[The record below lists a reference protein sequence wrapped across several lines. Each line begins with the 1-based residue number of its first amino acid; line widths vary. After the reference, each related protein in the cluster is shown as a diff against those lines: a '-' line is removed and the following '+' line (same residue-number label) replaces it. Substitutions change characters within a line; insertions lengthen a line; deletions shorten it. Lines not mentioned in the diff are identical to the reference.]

1 MLNTSSIVRSEI
13 DLYVLDGELGL
24 ESLPEGSA
32 LSSFSSLTSALSMSC
47 PGSSASSVTSASSA
61 SG

>member
-1 MLNTSSIVRSEI
+1 MSNTVSVVRAEI
-13 DLYVLDGELGL
+13 DLYALDGELGV
-24 ESLPEGSA
+24 EPLPEGSA
-32 LSSFSSLTSALSMSC
+32 LGSFSTLTSALTMSC